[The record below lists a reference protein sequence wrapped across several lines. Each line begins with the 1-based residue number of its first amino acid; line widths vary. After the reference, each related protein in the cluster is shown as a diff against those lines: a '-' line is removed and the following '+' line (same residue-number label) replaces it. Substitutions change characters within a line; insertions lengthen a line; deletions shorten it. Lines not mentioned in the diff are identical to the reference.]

1 MDHFRPFK
9 VVNLSR
15 FYRVNFIRPYWVNF
29 TVFSTWGP
37 VEWWENGVKMGE
49 MEPCEEFDPDYVDLY
64 ATVTNKTT
72 RKYCQPAKSFHM
84 FRIKPSPGVKAG
96 EVRVTD
102 RFGTTYTEHVS
113 W

>member
-1 MDHFRPFK
+1 M
-9 VVNLSR
+9 
-15 FYRVNFIRPYWVNF
+15 
-29 TVFSTWGP
+29 
-37 VEWWENGVKMGE
+37 
-49 MEPCEEFDPDYVDLY
+49 DLY

>member
-1 MDHFRPFK
+1 
-9 VVNLSR
+9 
-15 FYRVNFIRPYWVNF
+15 
-29 TVFSTWGP
+29 
-37 VEWWENGVKMGE
+37 

-64 ATVTNKTT
+64 ATVTNKTP

-84 FRIKPSPGVKAG
+84 FRIRPEPGVKAG

-102 RFGTTYTEHVS
+102 RFGTTYVERVS

>member
-1 MDHFRPFK
+1 MQPAQGLLWVTK
-9 VVNLSR
+9 NVVLPEGVELPED
-15 FYRVNFIRPYWVNF
+15 Y
-29 TVFSTWGP
+29 TVTLT
-37 VEWWENGVKMGE
+37 VTENGVKVGE

-84 FRIKPSPGVKAG
+84 FRIKPSAGVKAG

-102 RFGTTYTEHVS
+102 RFGTTYVEHVS